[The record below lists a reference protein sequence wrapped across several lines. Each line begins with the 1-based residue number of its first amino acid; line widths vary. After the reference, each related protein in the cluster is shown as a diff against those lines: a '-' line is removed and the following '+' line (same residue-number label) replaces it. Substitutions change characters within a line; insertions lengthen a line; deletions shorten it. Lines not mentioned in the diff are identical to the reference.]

1 MNSGA
6 IKTYLDSINRALKEG
21 NSTEHTHRPAL
32 KILLESSAPGLTATN
47 EPRRIACGAPDFVIG
62 RGSVPFGYVEAK
74 DIGVS
79 LAEAEKSPQLKRYRE
94 SLGNLILTDYLEF
107 RWYVGG
113 ERRMVA
119 RIADAGSAGRSPLRI
134 DATGTNEVLSLL
146 TAFFNQQAMVIGSA
160 KELAMRMA
168 SLARLIRDTIDATFK
183 AEGENATGSLHSQLE
198 GFRRVLI
205 HDLTPDRFADM
216 YAQTICYGLFAARC
230 NHHSPE
236 PFTRM
241 NALFDLPRTNP
252 FLRRMFNQIAG
263 ADLDERISWAVDD
276 LAGLLARTDME
287 AILADF
293 GKRTRREDPVVHFYE
308 SFLTSY
314 DPKLRESCGVYYTPE
329 PVVSYI
335 VRSVDLLLK
344 KDFRLKD
351 GLAASSTIDNPAG
364 KGKLHKVQILDPA
377 AGTGTFLHG
386 VVDHIHQGFAANQG
400 MWPGYVAEHLLP
412 RLHGF
417 ELLMAPYAVAHM
429 KLGLLLAET
438 GYDFKTDERLRI
450 YLTNTLEEAHEMSGL
465 PLFTQWIADE
475 AGAAGTVKK
484 DAPVMVVLGNPPY
497 SNFGMMNKGEWILEQ
512 LQEYKRGLNEK
523 KLNLDDDFIKFIRFG
538 QWRIEQ
544 TGYGI
549 LAFITNHTWLDGL
562 THRRM
567 RQSLMETFDDIYI
580 LDLHGNSKKKET
592 APDGGKD
599 ENVFDIQ
606 QGVAISIFVKRNGK
620 IPPSPPFLKGGAK
633 NDAVI
638 TPTVISPPLQKGDLG
653 GFACTIRHAEL
664 WGRRSAKYEQLCQ
677 LDTQTTKWT
686 ELKPAAPHF
695 FFVPKDFDVAAE
707 YEKWWSLK
715 DIFQVCGSGV
725 KTERDRVS
733 IHWNRE
739 ALEQA
744 VSDFR
749 MLDAD
754 KISRKYGLEHDS
766 RDWTIAGAKAD
777 VSGNRNDLCFRP
789 ILYRPFDVRQTWY
802 SGKTRGFI
810 GTPGYATMR
819 HLLREENLAFT
830 CLRQTRRSEVGTF
843 FVGKGLIGKD
853 IVSIFDIATIF
864 PLYLYPETEEDRL
877 LLAVMEPPTPYG
889 RRSNLNPNFTRAC
902 SRRLGLKF
910 AGDGKGDLVVSW
922 GPEDLF
928 HYLYAIFHSPG
939 YRHRYAEFLK
949 IDFPRLPLTDKPEL
963 FRTLCGI
970 GERLVALHLMDAH
983 VDIITGFPVVG
994 DDVVE
999 KVRFEAG
1006 RVYINPTQYFDKIPE
1021 ATWNFQVGGY
1031 QVCHK
1036 WLKDRAGRRLS
1047 FDDLLYYQRIVAAL
1061 TETRKLMEQIDLM
1074 VEKSGGWPLEG

>member
-1 MNSGA
+1 MSDTA
-6 IKTYLDSINRALKEG
+6 IAKPLRVYLDSVAQALGAG
-21 NSTEHTHRPAL
+21 NATEHTHRPAL
-32 KILLESSAPGLTATN
+32 KILLESHQFGTTATN
-47 EPRRIACGAPDFVIG
+47 EPKRIACGAPDFVIVHG
-62 RGSVPFGYVEAK
+62 AVPLGYVEAK
-74 DIGVS
+74 DVGVS
-79 LAEAEKSPQLKRYRE
+79 LNDVEKSAQLKRYRA

-107 RWYVGG
+107 RWYVDG

-119 RIADAGSAGRSPLRI
+119 RVADLTEKFGRPTLKPTRSGAADLQ
-134 DATGTNEVLSLL
+134 ALL
-146 TAFFNQQAMVIGSA
+146 VAFFSRQATVIAAS
-160 KELAMRMA
+160 KELALRMA
-168 SLARLIRDTIDATFK
+168 AMARLIRDTIAAAFA
-183 AEGENATGSLHSQLE
+183 AEGDVGGSLHGQLE

-205 HDLTPDRFADM
+205 HDLTPEHFADM

-230 NHHSPE
+230 NHRSAE
-236 PFTRM
+236 PFSRM

-263 ADLDERISWAVDD
+263 ADLDERIAWAVDD
-276 LAGLLARTDME
+276 LAGLLARADME

-308 SFLTSY
+308 SFLAAY
-314 DPKLRESCGVYYTPE
+314 DPKLRESRGVYYTPE

-344 KDFRLKD
+344 KDFRLRA
-351 GLAASSTIDNPAG
+351 GLASSSTVPNPAG
-364 KGKLHKVQILDPA
+364 KGTLHKVQILDPA

-386 VVDHIHQGFAANQG
+386 VVDHIHLCFTGRQG
-400 MWPGYVAEHLLP
+400 MWPGYVVQHLLP

-438 GYDFKTDERLRI
+438 GYDFQSDERLRI

-497 SNFGMMNKGEWILEQ
+497 SNFGMMNKGEWILGQ
-512 LQEYKRGLNEK
+512 LQEYKRGLKEK

-567 RQSLMETFDDIYI
+567 RQSLMETFDDIYV
-580 LDLHGNSKKKET
+580 LDLHGNSKKKEV

-606 QGVAISIFVKRNGK
+606 QGVAISIFVKRNVTGK
-620 IPPSPPFLKGGAK
+620 GESRPC
-633 NDAVI
+633 
-638 TPTVISPPLQKGDLG
+638 TV
-653 GFACTIRHAEL
+653 RHAEL
-664 WGRRSAKYEQLCQ
+664 WGRRGDKYEQLGE
-677 LDTQTTKWT
+677 LDSQTTPWQ
-686 ELKPAAPHF
+686 ELKPLAPHY
-695 FFVPKDFDVAAE
+695 FFVPKRFDSVE

-725 KTERDRVS
+725 KTDRDELFIDLDR
-733 IHWNRE
+733 HT
-739 ALEQA
+739 LEQRIQ
-744 VSDFR
+744 DF
-749 MLDAD
+749 LGP
-754 KISRKYGLEHDS
+754 KGLEPAFRERYRVEDS
-766 RDWTIAGAKAD
+766 SSYDLLARRGKASYHGD
-777 VSGNRNDLCFRP
+777 RIQPF
-789 ILYRPFDVRQTWY
+789 LYRPFDLRWLYY
-802 SGKTRGFI
+802 S
-810 GTPGYATMR
+810 PGLTSRPAWEVMR
-819 HLLREENLAFT
+819 HMRDRENLG
-830 CLRQTRRSEVGTF
+830 LLVSRQVVNEFRHV
-843 FVGKGLIGKD
+843 FVGNGLPNINAIDTAGRFGSGPF
-853 IVSIFDIATIF
+853 I

-902 SRRLGLKF
+902 SRRLGLRF
-910 AGDGKGDLVVSW
+910 CGDGKGDLAATW

-928 HYLYAIFHSPG
+928 HYLYAVFHSPA
-939 YRHRYAEFLK
+939 YRDRYAEFLK
-949 IDFPRLPLTDKPEL
+949 IDFPRLPLTENSEL
-963 FRTLCGI
+963 FRKLCAV
-970 GERLVALHLMDAH
+970 GERLVALHLLNTH
-983 VDIITGFPVVG
+983 VDLITGFPEVG

-999 KVRFEAG
+999 NVRFEKN
-1006 RVYINPTQYFDKIPE
+1006 RVWINTSQYFDRVPE
-1021 ATWNFQVGGY
+1021 ETWGFQVGGY
-1031 QVCHK
+1031 QVCQK
-1036 WLKDRAGRRLS
+1036 WLKDRTGRRLS
-1047 FDDLLYYQRIVAAL
+1047 FDELLHYQRIVAAL
-1061 TETRKLMEQIDLM
+1061 TETRGLMARIDSLIE
-1074 VEKSGGWPLEG
+1074 VAGGWPLEK